1 MIKLNSLKLIMVG
14 NSNTEKIENYCANHH
29 IKKKKKIY
37 SPPYNPQN
45 NCKAERFSYTLEN
58 CIKTLLCW
66 SMLDII
72 FWNFEAIYANFFYN
86 NTPHKGKSNNISNE
100 LFYNKK
106 IFIKY
111 FKTFGCIAHYID
123 FFPMK
128 K

>member
-29 IKKKKKIY
+29 IKKKKIY

-45 NCKAERFSYTLEN
+45 NSKSERFNYTLEN
-58 CIKTLLCW
+58 CIKALLCW

-86 NTPHKGKSNNISNE
+86 NTPHKGKPNNISNE

-106 IFIKY
+106 IDIKY
-111 FKTFGCIAHYID
+111 FKTFGCVAHYID
-123 FFPMK
+123 FFPTK